1 MDIDGLELEELE
13 TRKSF
18 IEDVKQGEP
27 LKFLKWKFKNLK
39 YKYIQ
44 IKCLEFQIP

>member
-27 LKFLKWKFKNLK
+27 LKFLKLQILK
-39 YKYIQ
+39 PKI
-44 IKCLEFQIP
+44 